1 MKTVTGMG
9 GMGGARELAE
19 MLRQM
24 GRGPDTV
31 LAHITPEEA
40 EMLMQMGGSGNMNPN
55 TGLPEFQPYEDYEY
69 DAYVT
74 APQQMAPPPP
84 LPMPDSTDYMAQA
97 RAAEPVGY
105 YGTSQTGFNQAV
117 DRNRETNFQGMLN
130 PRQQYDIYD
139 PANRR
144 YARLAYTGADETS
157 RDVTRDNFLG
167 LNDDEIAF
175 QQSLRFAGM
184 QPGQTDYRADI
195 LAAESAMQG
204 QPEVSPFT
212 NIAQTVEGG
221 LSDIR
226 QTLAKYPNLS
236 AALATGAQSL
246 PALLNARKMQRE
258 SERSAAELRALGA
271 PLRQQGEALR
281 QQALAGRL
289 TPQQA
294 AAQEAA
300 RARLR
305 QGGATRGVTTGTQQA
320 MIENQ
325 LASSRAAQ
333 SEVNLNNALKQLNL
347 ANAYDEAAIRA
358 KLAGDREL
366 ADSLERV
373 AANFSFTRAAQ
384 KPQNQPAATPQRPS
398 PAAEEPVTRRP
409 EVRS

>member
-40 EMLMQMGGSGNMNPN
+40 EMLMQMGGSGNINPN
-55 TGLPEFQPYEDYEY
+55 TGLPEFQREPDYGELLASETYGPAPSYEGPDVPFADLSFPAPDYGSQMRAADIAADTGY
-69 DAYVT
+69 YGQQAYQMPQPEVDIGFGPGQFT
-74 APQQMAPPPP
+74 PPVSRADIAGMPQAQVDQLVGEAPSPF
-84 LPMPDSTDYMAQA
+84 A
-97 RAAEPVGY
+97 RAA
-105 YGTSQTGFNQAV
+105 
-117 DRNRETNFQGMLN
+117 
-130 PRQQYDIYD
+130 
-139 PANRR
+139 
-144 YARLAYTGADETS
+144 GA
-157 RDVTRDNFLG
+157 L
-167 LNDDEIAF
+167 
-175 QQSLRFAGM
+175 
-184 QPGQTDYRADI
+184 
-195 LAAESAMQG
+195 
-204 QPEVSPFT
+204 
-212 NIAQTVEGG
+212 EGG
-221 LSDIR
+221 MSDIR

-236 AALATGAQSL
+236 AALATGASSL

-294 AAQEAA
+294 ASQEAA

-305 QGGATRGVTTGTQQA
+305 QGAATRGVTTGTQQA

-358 KLAGDREL
+358 KLANDREVADILSTVAGNIASGL
-366 ADSLERV
+366 ASQAPRRQT
-373 AANFSFTRAAQ
+373 ASAPT
-384 KPQNQPAATPQRPS
+384 QRPS
-398 PAAEEPVTRRP
+398 PMPEEPITRRP

>member
-40 EMLMQMGGSGNMNPN
+40 EMLMQMGGSGNINPN
-55 TGLPEFQPYEDYEY
+55 TGLPEFQPYDYEY
-69 DAYVT
+69 DAYVN

-117 DRNRETNFQGMLN
+117 DRYAGQNFDLSKLSD
-130 PRQQYDIYD
+130 RQRYDITD
-139 PANRR
+139 PNSQLR
-144 YARLAYTGADETS
+144 YGPTGFTDFAYTGQDEGL
-157 RDVTRDNFLG
+157 RDFVDIRRGDIGFG
-167 LNDDEIAF
+167 
-175 QQSLRFAGM
+175 
-184 QPGQTDYRADI
+184 PGQYAPPVSRADI
-195 LAAESAMQG
+195 AGMPQAQVDQLIGQQPSMISQAAGAL
-204 QPEVSPFT
+204 
-212 NIAQTVEGG
+212 EGG
-221 LSDIR
+221 MSDIR
-226 QTLAKYPNLS
+226 QTLSKYPNLS
-236 AALATGAQSL
+236 AVLATGAQSL
-246 PALLNARKMQRE
+246 PALLNARRMQRE
-258 SERSAAELRALGA
+258 TERSAAELRALGA

-305 QGGATRGVTTGTQQA
+305 QGAATRGVTTGTQQA

-358 KLAGDREL
+358 KLAGDREI
-366 ADSLERV
+366 ADILSTV
-373 AANFSFTRAAQ
+373 AGNIASGVASQAPRRQTAAA
-384 KPQNQPAATPQRPS
+384 PTQRTS
-398 PAAEEPVTRRP
+398 PMPEEPITRRP

>member
-55 TGLPEFQPYEDYEY
+55 TGLPEFQREPDYGELLASETYGPAPSYEGPDVPFADLSFPAPDYGS
-69 DAYVT
+69 
-74 APQQMAPPPP
+74 QM
-84 LPMPDSTDYMAQA
+84 
-97 RAAEPVGY
+97 RAADIAADTGY
-105 YGTSQTGFNQAV
+105 YGQQAY
-117 DRNRETNFQGMLN
+117 QM
-130 PRQQYDIYD
+130 P
-139 PANRR
+139 
-144 YARLAYTGADETS
+144 
-157 RDVTRDNFLG
+157 
-167 LNDDEIAF
+167 
-175 QQSLRFAGM
+175 
-184 QPGQTDYRADI
+184 
-195 LAAESAMQG
+195 
-204 QPEVSPFT
+204 QPEVDIGFGPGQFT
-212 NIAQTVEGG
+212 PPVSRRDIAGMPQAQVDQLIGQQPSMISQAAGAVEGG

-226 QTLAKYPNLS
+226 QTLSKYPNLS
-236 AALATGAQSL
+236 AVLATGAQSL
-246 PALLNARKMQRE
+246 PALLNARRMQRE
-258 SERSAAELRALGA
+258 TERSAAELRALGA
-271 PLRQQGEALR
+271 PLREQGEALR

-305 QGGATRGVTTGTQQA
+305 QGGANRGVTTGTQQA

-325 LASSRAAQ
+325 LAASRAAQ

-358 KLAGDREL
+358 KLAGDREM
-366 ADSLERV
+366 ADILSTV
-373 AANFSFTRAAQ
+373 AGNIASGVASQAPRRQTAAA
-384 KPQNQPAATPQRPS
+384 PTQRPS
-398 PAAEEPVTRRP
+398 AMPEEPITRRP